1 MTATLLVV
9 DDEPH
14 MRLLVTRIL
23 SNAGYQVFQAAHGA
37 EALEVLLQHPEIR
50 LVVTDIAMPVMDGLE
65 LLQKLAVRGTPP
77 VVVIS
82 ARSSQRDEE
91 TALELGAKAFLAKPF
106 RGEELLRLVAAELHG
121 GGGSG

>member
-1 MTATLLVV
+1 MAATLLVV

-14 MRLLVTRIL
+14 MRLLATRIL

-82 ARSSQRDEE
+82 ATS
-91 TALELGAKAFLAKPF
+91 
-106 RGEELLRLVAAELHG
+106 
-121 GGGSG
+121 